1 MADSTVSLQI
11 ELRGAGQVKRD
22 FTDIKKRVEA
32 LNKVVGKSNFLK
44 KFGGTMDRAA
54 KQFGN
59 SVKRMES
66 ALKRLKTIE
75 NAVSQNRSDNVKKTT
90 TNYARL
96 KQELVAYQNMLRQVN
111 RLEQRQ
117 SRAGMKPDPALRNSL
132 AAYQS
137 QLQSN
142 RSMSGAKRGY
152 GDAVA
157 LTSMRASLDKSLDS
171 FRRFNGTLDGTNR
184 KISRMNTNFGGLG
197 RAAMNTGVVLSSLTA
212 VLGFREILDA
222 IRAIQRFEF
231 TVQAAS
237 SGSQDFGENI
247 GFLNS
252 LVDRLGL
259 SLADIGQPFGRFIM
273 AAKESGIEAETARS
287 AFAKIAAS
295 MRNLG
300 GSAADTTGVVRAFEQ
315 SLSKGKFMAEEI
327 RLQLGDR
334 LPVAMSAMKEATGM
348 AGEELNKAFE
358 QGLLS
363 TDKYFLPFVEALYGM
378 TGGLDQTMVASEGLA
393 ASQGRLST
401 AFARASDKL
410 GKAGLTQAVID
421 VNEVLTDLMES
432 DKFETFLET
441 LGSLAVSAAGGFK
454 VLAENIDKVM
464 IALGLLA
471 AAKGLQALIG
481 IGRAIAA
488 MNPYVRAA
496 TVGAGVIVAGLNIK
510 DAYGTQNNAVG
521 SLSETELKSERERL
535 TLLSGSV
542 TGQDAIFEKLSREI
556 YDGQDMYKTLNMKPG
571 TKVDARFLNSSMI
584 ANEGKAFSMQNGQLS
599 MRNSDFDNTRLT
611 AVLNE
616 IAIRSRELSLSTPAA
631 ARPTDAIDEILGNRL
646 AENVAP
652 IQKTPFQKEQELAKQ
667 RLSGTHYDKK
677 RASAADVATMTLGD
691 ETDLDVIREKIEL
704 STIHFDILERVD
716 QAVVKGTVSTLA
728 EKDALYD
735 KLTAIDL
742 QNRSVETF
750 IKTKRDEIQT
760 AKDAARQKEID
771 DRKRDR
777 DREKQERLL
786 AKARERRSAGMTAI
800 DDLAAENDARANGKR
815 ALASFNEQMQI
826 SLALRRFENSL
837 TAERIPLEERLAM
850 VEEYRLQLKR
860 QQDLQK
866 PAETMK
872 EGFEGFKGY
881 MDDYI
886 NDPNQ
891 SPGAALEG
899 SLTGAFA
906 TAEGALETFIKTGKG
921 SFKDLAQTI
930 LIDIGYAM
938 AKAFALKAIK
948 TALAMEDGGIVS
960 HAGSMPL
967 KTYARGGVAS
977 SPQLAVFGEGSTPEA
992 YVPLPDGRTIPV
1004 TMSGGGGGGQVTV
1017 IQNFD
1022 FSNADNATEAR
1033 LRQAAALIQQ
1043 TTKASIYAEMQDGGN
1058 VSKISGRR

>member
-75 NAVSQNRSDNVKKTT
+75 NAVSQNRSDNVRKTT

-222 IRAIQRFEF
+222 IKAIQRFEF

-237 SGSQDFGENI
+237 SGSQDFGENM
-247 GFLNS
+247 GFLNL

-259 SLADIGQPFGRFIM
+259 SLAEIGQPFGRFIM

-378 TGGLDQTMVASEGLA
+378 TGGLDQTMIASEGLA

-432 DKFETFLET
+432 DKFETFLEN
-441 LGSLAVSAAGGFK
+441 LGSLAGSVAVGFK
-454 VLAENIDKVM
+454 TLADNIGAVM
-464 IALGLLA
+464 TALGLLA
-471 AAKGLQALIG
+471 AAKGIQMLIALA
-481 IGRAIAA
+481 RVIAA
-488 MNPYVRAA
+488 ANPIVRGAA
-496 TVGAGVIVAGLNIK
+496 VATGAIITAQNIMHDKSTKTDPVGKLSAAQLN
-510 DAYGTQNNAVG
+510 
-521 SLSETELKSERERL
+521 SERDRL
-535 TLLSGSV
+535 QGK
-542 TGQDAIFEKLSREI
+542 TGRVQGQEDIFETLSREK
-556 YDGQDMYKTLNMKPG
+556 YAGVDMYTALNLKPG
-571 TKVDARFLNSSMI
+571 TQVDAGQMENLMSGQ
-584 ANEGKAFSMQNGQLS
+584 GKVFSMQDGVLT
-599 MRNSDFDNTRLT
+599 MDNTDTEINRLT
-611 AVLNE
+611 AVINE
-616 IAIRSRELSLSTPAA
+616 IAMRARELSLSTPADP
-631 ARPTDAIDEILGNRL
+631 RPNETIDEILGNKL
-646 AENVAP
+646 ADPVKP
-652 IQKTPFQKEQELAKQ
+652 IELTAFQKEQKSAKG
-667 RLSGTHYDKK
+667 RLTGTYYPDM
-677 RASAADVATMTLGD
+677 RAKYSAKATNNLGD
-691 ETDLDVIREKIEL
+691 ATSIDTIQETIRAQTSFLDVMEE
-704 STIHFDILERVD
+704 VD
-716 QAVVKGTVSTLA
+716 RAVARGTVTNLK
-728 EKDALYD
+728 ERDALQD
-735 KLTAIDL
+735 KLFQI
-742 QNRSVETF
+742 QNTEEAVQQF
-750 IKTKRDEIQT
+750 IKTKRDEIQ
-760 AKDAARQKEID
+760 ADKDAARQKEID

-800 DDLAAENDARANGKR
+800 DDLDAENDARANGKR
-815 ALASFNEQMQI
+815 ALASFNEQMQMT
-826 SLALRRFENSL
+826 LALRRFENSL
-837 TAERIPLEERLAM
+837 TAEKIPLEERLAM
-850 VEEYRLQLKR
+850 VEEYRLQLMR
-860 QQDLQK
+860 QRDLQK

-872 EGFEGFKGY
+872 EGFDGFKQY

>member
-117 SRAGMKPDPALRNSL
+117 GRAGMKPDPALRNSL
-132 AAYQS
+132 AAYQN

-222 IRAIQRFEF
+222 IKAIQRFEF

-237 SGSQDFGENI
+237 SGSQDFGENMS
-247 GFLNS
+247 FLNS

-378 TGGLDQTMVASEGLA
+378 TGGLDQTVIASEGLA

-432 DKFETFLET
+432 DKFETFLEDLGT
-441 LGSLAVSAAGGFK
+441 LAMSAAGGFK
-454 VLAENIDKVM
+454 FLAENIDKVM
-464 IALGLLA
+464 TALGLLA

-496 TVGAGVIVAGLNIK
+496 TVGAGILTAGLSLK
-510 DAYGTQNNAVG
+510 DAYSTQNDAVS
-521 SLSETELKSERERL
+521 SLSETQLNSERERL
-535 TLLSGSV
+535 TALNGSV

-556 YDGQDMYKTLNMKPG
+556 YDNADMYETLNLKPG

-584 ANEGKAFSMQNGQLS
+584 ANEGKTFSMQNGQLS
-599 MRNSDFDNTRLT
+599 MRNSNVDNTRLN
-611 AVLNE
+611 AVSNALTM
-616 IAIRSRELSLSTPAA
+616 IAEDRTMASAPGSVN
-631 ARPTDAIDEILGNRL
+631 IDEILGNTL
-646 AENVAP
+646 ADPVKP
-652 IQKTPFQKEQELAKQ
+652 IELTAFQKEQKAAKQ
-667 RLSGTHYDKK
+667 RLSGTYYDDK
-677 RASAADVATMTLGD
+677 RARVGEDATISLAD
-691 ETDLDVIREKIEL
+691 ETDLDVIREKISL
-704 STIHFDILERVD
+704 DQSRYDILEKLDR
-716 QAVVKGTVSTLA
+716 AVVNGTVTTLA
-728 EKDALYD
+728 EKDAL
-735 KLTAIDL
+735 LQSLAVIDS
-742 QNRSVETF
+742 QNRGLEKF
-750 IKTKRDEIQT
+750 IKTKRDEAQ
-760 AKDAARQKEID
+760 AVKDAARQREID

-800 DDLAAENDARANGKR
+800 DDLSAENDARANGKR
-815 ALASFNEQMQI
+815 ALASFNEQMQMT
-826 SLALRRFENSL
+826 LALRRFENSL
-837 TAERIPLEERLAM
+837 TAEKIPLEERLAM
-850 VEEYRLQLKR
+850 VEEYRLQLMR
-860 QQDLQK
+860 QRDLGA

-872 EGFEGFKGY
+872 EGFDGFKGY

>member
-66 ALKRLKTIE
+66 ALKRLKTLE

-90 TNYARL
+90 TNFARL

-378 TGGLDQTMVASEGLA
+378 TGGLDQTVIASEGLA

-432 DKFETFLET
+432 DKFETFLEDLGT
-441 LGSLAVSAAGGFK
+441 LAMSAAGGFK
-454 VLAENIDKVM
+454 FLAENIGKVM
-464 IALGLLA
+464 TALGLLA

-496 TVGAGVIVAGLNIK
+496 TVGAGVLTAGLSLK
-510 DAYGTQNNAVG
+510 DAYSTQNDAVG
-521 SLSETELKSERERL
+521 SLSETQLNSERERL
-535 TLLSGSV
+535 TALNGSV
-542 TGQDAIFEKLSREI
+542 TGQDAIFAKLSREI
-556 YDGQDMYKTLNMKPG
+556 YDNADMYETLNLKPG
-571 TKVDARFLNSSMI
+571 TQVDAGQMTNLMSGQ
-584 ANEGKAFSMQNGQLS
+584 GKTFSMQNGQLT
-599 MRNSDFDNTRLT
+599 MANRNSENTRLD
-611 AVLNE
+611 AVLNALTM
-616 IAIRSRELSLSTPAA
+616 IAEDRTIAA
-631 ARPTDAIDEILGNRL
+631 AASAPGSVNIDSILENRL

-677 RASAADVATMTLGD
+677 RATAADVATMTLGD

-704 STIHFDILERVD
+704 STIHFDILEKVD
-716 QAVVKGTVSTLA
+716 RAIVQGTVSTLA
-728 EKDALYD
+728 EKDALYE
-735 KLTAIDL
+735 KLSAIDL

-837 TAERIPLEERLAM
+837 TAEKIPLEERLAM
-850 VEEYRLQLKR
+850 VEEYRLQLMR
-860 QQDLQK
+860 QRDLQK

-881 MDDYI
+881 MEDYI

-891 SPGAALEG
+891 SPGAALER

-1033 LRQAAALIQQ
+1033 LRQAAALIQE

>member
-66 ALKRLKTIE
+66 ALKRLKTLE

-90 TNYARL
+90 TNFARL

-184 KISRMNTNFGGLG
+184 KIGRMSTNFGGLG

-378 TGGLDQTMVASEGLA
+378 TGGLDQTVIASEGLA

-432 DKFETFLET
+432 DKFETFLEDLGT
-441 LGSLAVSAAGGFK
+441 LAMSAAGGFK
-454 VLAENIDKVM
+454 FLAENIGKVM
-464 IALGLLA
+464 TALGLLA

-496 TVGAGVIVAGLNIK
+496 TVGAGVLTAGLSLK
-510 DAYGTQNNAVG
+510 DAYSTQNDAVG
-521 SLSETELKSERERL
+521 SLSETQLNSERERL
-535 TLLSGSV
+535 TALNGSV
-542 TGQDAIFEKLSREI
+542 TGQDAIFAKLSREI
-556 YDGQDMYKTLNMKPG
+556 YDNADMYETLNLKPG
-571 TKVDARFLNSSMI
+571 TQVDAGQMTNLMSGQ
-584 ANEGKAFSMQNGQLS
+584 GKTFSMQNGQLT
-599 MRNSDFDNTRLT
+599 MANRNSENTRLD
-611 AVLNE
+611 AVLNALTM
-616 IAIRSRELSLSTPAA
+616 IAEDRTIAA
-631 ARPTDAIDEILGNRL
+631 AASAPGSVNIDSILENRL

-677 RASAADVATMTLGD
+677 RATAADVATMTLGD

-704 STIHFDILERVD
+704 STIHFDILEKVD
-716 QAVVKGTVSTLA
+716 RAIVQGTVSTLA
-728 EKDALYD
+728 EKDALYE
-735 KLTAIDL
+735 KLSAIDL

-837 TAERIPLEERLAM
+837 TAEKIPLEERLAM
-850 VEEYRLQLKR
+850 VEEYRLQLMR
-860 QQDLQK
+860 QRDLQK

-881 MDDYI
+881 MEDYI

-891 SPGAALEG
+891 SPGAALER

-1033 LRQAAALIQQ
+1033 LRQAAALIQE